1 MPTIHGTVVGCLSK
15 KCRACLVKV
24 ALSTFVLLIAF
35 NSSDA
40 HEWRGLVPLRS
51 IRADVM
57 RLLNQ
62 CSDQREAC
70 RFTIE
75 SEDVHILFSGG
86 LSNEHAQCVKDLPPE
101 TIMFIEVEPRADLKR
116 ADLELDD
123 LHLDKKRLRYFN
135 VSVPAH
141 RDFKGYRSD
150 DGLVVSLWKNR
161 VLQVVYFA
169 SEADRPRC
177 AGYYQRPESFVE
189 IVLVHVPLIY
199 RVTAPESIKDGE
211 KLRVSAMS
219 DINETRGYEWA
230 VSAGKIIAGQYTKE
244 ITVDTTGLAGQRIT
258 VKVEIQDAL
267 SHAAAASCIVQIL
280 PK

>member
-1 MPTIHGTVVGCLSK
+1 MRSTHATFFGFLTRLRPAKTSSAK
-15 KCRACLVKV
+15 F

-35 NSSDA
+35 HSSNA
-40 HEWRGLVPLRS
+40 REWRGLAPLRS
-51 IRADVM
+51 TRSDVM

-86 LSNEHAQCVKDLPPE
+86 LSNEHIQCVSDLPPE
-101 TIMFIEVEPRADLKR
+101 TIMFIEVQPRAKLKF
-116 ADLELDD
+116 DD
-123 LHLDKKRLRYFN
+123 LHLDKKRLHYFN
-135 VSVPAH
+135 PSNPAA

-161 VLQVVYFA
+161 VLQIVYLA
-169 SEADRPRC
+169 SEPDRPRC
-177 AGYYQRPESFVE
+177 ADYYQRPELFVE
-189 IVLVHVPLIY
+189 VPLVHVPLIY
-199 RVTAPESIKDGE
+199 RLVAQENIKDGE
-211 KLRVSAMS
+211 KLRVSASS
-219 DINETRGYEWA
+219 DTNETRGYEWA

-244 ITVDTTGLAGQRIT
+244 VTIDTTGLAGQKLT
-258 VKVEIQDAL
+258 VMAVIQDVL
-267 SHAAAASCIVQIL
+267 GHAAAASCTVQIL